1 MKTVTIHQA
10 KTHLSRLLQEVDA
23 GEEIVIA
30 NRDRPVARLVPFR
43 APETTFHPGMFR
55 DDIWIADDF
64 DAPDPELIAEFEEG
78 PIEPDRRPRK
88 DRA

>member
-10 KTHLSRLLQEVDA
+10 KTHLSRLLQEMEA

-43 APETTFHPGMFR
+43 EAEPRFRPGMFAGE
-55 DDIWIADDF
+55 IWIAEDF
-64 DAPDPELIAEFEEG
+64 DTEDPELTALFEDG
-78 PIEPDRRPRK
+78 PIEPGPERK
-88 DRA
+88 